1 MSTSSSPLAL
11 GASADAPANTTTD
24 TDAPQNREPSPLF
37 LKLLKIYIMVSN
49 LWMAI
54 KAFFSNRGIWKPEP
68 VVERHPN
75 YEKLMDLAQRHEYL
89 QCHRK
94 RKIAKE
100 NHPSDYFQQRV
111 FTPEDDRKMWKT
123 LLLPTIE
130 SKEEKEERER
140 EEESKYLVDLIVQM
154 PIMDRPCTGEE
165 QTNTDEQFKAGERVE
180 ADEQVEAYEQ
190 VETDEQVEA
199 NGRPEANEQA
209 EEYEQDKE
217 DEEDEQAK
225 PDELDPH
232 DWTIE
237 GVLATVEY
245 EALGLQ

>member
-11 GASADAPANTTTD
+11 GASVDTPANTATNTDAPAD
-24 TDAPQNREPSPLF
+24 REPSPLF
-37 LKLLKIYIMVSN
+37 LKLLGIYIMASN

-54 KAFFSNRGIWKPEP
+54 KAFLSGRGIWKPQP
-68 VVERHPN
+68 AVERHPN

-89 QCHRK
+89 QCHRQ

-100 NHPSDYFQQRV
+100 NHHGDYFQHRV

-130 SKEEKEERER
+130 SKEEKEKRER
-140 EEESKYLVDLIVQM
+140 EEESKSLVDLIVQI
-154 PIMDRPCTGEE
+154 PVLDRPCTG
-165 QTNTDEQFKAGERVE
+165 DERAK
-180 ADEQVEAYEQ
+180 ADEQVEADGRPEVNEQ
-190 VETDEQVEA
+190 VEEH
-199 NGRPEANEQA
+199 
-209 EEYEQDKE
+209 EQDK
-217 DEEDEQAK
+217 EDEQAK

-232 DWTIE
+232 DWTVE
-237 GVLATVEY
+237 GVLATVDY

>member
-11 GASADAPANTTTD
+11 DPSAPVPANTTADTD
-24 TDAPQNREPSPLF
+24 TDREPSPLF

-54 KAFFSNRGIWKPEP
+54 RAFLSNRGIWKPKP

-89 QCHRK
+89 QCHKK
-94 RKIAKE
+94 RKIATE
-100 NHPSDYFQQRV
+100 NHHGDYFQQRV

-130 SKEEKEERER
+130 SKEEKEREER

-154 PIMDRPCTGEE
+154 PVLDRPCIV
-165 QTNTDEQFKAGERVE
+165 DEQAKADVQVE
-180 ADEQVEAYEQ
+180 ADEQVEADRWPQ
-190 VETDEQVEA
+190 D
-199 NGRPEANEQA
+199 NEQA
-209 EEYEQDKE
+209 EEHEQGK
-217 DEEDEQAK
+217 EDEQAK
-225 PDELDPH
+225 PDEIDSH
-232 DWTIE
+232 DWTVE
-237 GVLATVEY
+237 GVLATVDY